1 MAAEFQK
8 LQIAANDGGPLSA
21 KLYLCRTQNSKQ
33 KILIINAATGV
44 SQQLYHHYAVFMM
57 NNGYTVLTYD
67 YRGIAASRPATL
79 RGFKASFSD
88 WGQLDF
94 HSVVD
99 YVKDNFSNH
108 KIVVLGH
115 SIGGV
120 LVGISKNIQAIS
132 GIITIGSQPA
142 FYKDWSPFSK
152 KIKFYF
158 IWHMFFPILNEVFG
172 YVPGKKLKLIEDI
185 PYGVMKD
192 WHQRRKS
199 PDIAKQFKT
208 SGCNLFFNSYK
219 GKLLTIGIAD
229 DPIGTA
235 VAIQRI
241 HDLFSH
247 AEKEQLVLTGSSAVG
262 HFGFFSR
269 RFEKEFW
276 VKTLNWFDSV

>member
-1 MAAEFQK
+1 MDAAFQH
-8 LQIAANDGGPLSA
+8 LQLLTQDGVPLA
-21 KLYLCRTQNSKQ
+21 CKLYFCSKENAKQ
-33 KILIINAATGV
+33 KVLIINAATGV
-44 SQQLYHHYAVFMM
+44 SQQLYHHYATYMM
-57 NNGYTVLTYD
+57 NNGYMVLTYD
-67 YRGIAASRPATL
+67 YRGIAASRPASL
-79 RGFKASFSD
+79 RGFKASFRD

-94 HSVVD
+94 HRAVE
-99 YVKDNFSNH
+99 YVKDNFSTH

-120 LVGISKNIQAIS
+120 LVGTSKNIQAIS

-142 FYKDWSPFSK
+142 FYKDWNPFSK

-158 IWHMFFPILNEVFG
+158 LWHLFFPTLNEVFG

-199 PDIAKQFKT
+199 PDITKQFSKA
-208 SGCNLFFNSYK
+208 GCSLFFDSYK
-219 GKLLTIGIAD
+219 GKLLTIGITD
-229 DPIGTA
+229 DQIGTA